1 MVNLNELRQLVVQ
14 HAKTVALELLPE
26 GQLDDAEIW
35 RFTVEVDKNEVRQIA
50 VGIYVK
56 DRDKATEQAWFKNYP
71 AYLREDVDFRAKLQ
85 AEIDKIYA
93 DHPEIVRVE
102 IRGLYDDEKY
112 AYLRIFREDDTD
124 STQIDR
130 HEYMVFGMKDGSLA
144 VKRLV
149 GDMVLH

>member
-1 MVNLNELRQLVVQ
+1 MDLNELGQLVEK
-14 HAKTVALELLPE
+14 HAKTVAVELLPE
-26 GQLDDAEIW
+26 GQLDNAEIW
-35 RFTVEVDKNEVRQIA
+35 RLTVEVDENEVRQIA

-71 AYLREDVDFRAKLQ
+71 AYLKEAVDFRAKLQ
-85 AEIDKIYA
+85 AEIGKIYD
-93 DHPEIVRVE
+93 DHPEVVRVE
-102 IRGLYDDEKY
+102 IRGLHDDEKY
-112 AYLRIFREDDTD
+112 AYLRVFREEDTD
-124 STQIDR
+124 PTQIDR

>member
-1 MVNLNELRQLVVQ
+1 MVDLNGLRQLVEK
-14 HAKTVALELLPE
+14 HAKTVAMELLPE

-35 RFTVEVDKNEVRQIA
+35 RLTFEVNENEVRQVA

-56 DRDKATEQAWFKNYP
+56 DRDRATEQVWFKNYP
-71 AYLREDVDFRAKLQ
+71 AYLKEAVDFRAKLQ

-93 DHPEIVRVE
+93 DHPEVVRIE
-102 IRGLYDDEKY
+102 IRGLHDDEKY

-130 HEYMVFGMKDGSLA
+130 HEYMVFGMEDGSLA

>member
-35 RFTVEVDKNEVRQIA
+35 RLTVEVDKNEVRQIA

-71 AYLREDVDFRAKLQ
+71 AYLREAVDFRAKLQ

-124 STQIDR
+124 LTQIDR